1 MDKNWP
7 LNIISN
13 RGEKLSIFL
22 KPGEM
27 LLYESARVPHGRQE
41 IFEGEY
47 YDNIFVH
54 FYPMKKHSK
63 ISDEL

>member
-1 MDKNWP
+1 MDKEWP

-13 RGEKLSIFL
+13 TGERLSIFL

-41 IFEGEY
+41 MLEGEY
-47 YDNIFVH
+47 YDNFFVH
-54 FYPMKKHSK
+54 FYPLKY
-63 ISDEL
+63 DELKRDNH